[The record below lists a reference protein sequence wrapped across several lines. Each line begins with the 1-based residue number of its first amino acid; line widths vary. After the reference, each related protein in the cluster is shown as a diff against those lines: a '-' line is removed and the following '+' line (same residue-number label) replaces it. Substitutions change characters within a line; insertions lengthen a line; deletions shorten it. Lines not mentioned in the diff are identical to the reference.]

1 MIWRER
7 HFQAMQAQF
16 PMLSF
21 SRRSNEVVVELRVT
35 FNIMPHSNEDANAS
49 AGASTL
55 LAGKPMTMS

>member
-1 MIWRER
+1 
-7 HFQAMQAQF
+7 MQAQF

-21 SRRSNEVVVELRVT
+21 SRQSNEVVVELRVT

-49 AGASTL
+49 ARVSTL